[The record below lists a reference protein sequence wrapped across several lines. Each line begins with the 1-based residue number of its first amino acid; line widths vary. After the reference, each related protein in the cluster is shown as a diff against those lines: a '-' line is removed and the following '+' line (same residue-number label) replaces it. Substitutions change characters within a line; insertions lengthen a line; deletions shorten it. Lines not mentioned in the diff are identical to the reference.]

1 MLRASALP
9 DMSLSRITGGAIVGL
24 SAAVAGYTGLV
35 LVGGPAGPAL
45 PSAEA
50 LGAGAVLA
58 GVALWVSVR
67 SSGGRL
73 FPSATASLLASL
85 PFLLY
90 AAAMHVNPSL
100 AHFTTQTSALGWI
113 LLPALLLAQA
123 SACRQATRT
132 NLALD
137 VAYGGAAGV
146 GIAVLL
152 HVAAADGPLG
162 LQWTLPG
169 WVAGAAVVAGLM
181 RVAPQPAVRL
191 PTGAGLRAL
200 PTAAAWITALIT
212 TIPAAPRHELAT
224 SAGAQSLA
232 LFIAGWLTL
241 AMFILWRSEFLPAE
255 LDLVERIRL
264 TLQRLAPGI
273 ATLALLLVGGLQ
285 AASYSEV
292 TIDDLSQ
299 FWETA
304 DALAGGE
311 NYPVWGNRASLPGLP
326 LLLLGS
332 FAFFGRTYP
341 AALAPMF
348 LANALLP
355 WLIYRAALAAKVG
368 RSAAFAIAV
377 VATLLPPVQ
386 IYSLGSAEPDPVF
399 IALLAAAVWSF
410 AHVLHAREP
419 RHSVLVLGGVAA
431 ALAVTRPEGPLY
443 AGLFP
448 LAVFAAKPSRWTGV
462 GVVSCAALVL
472 PLVVFS
478 LARLGR
484 PWPVA
489 GQDFSFE
496 NLVANS
502 GIVGSET
509 WPKVSRLVL
518 MNDVRFALLIALIL
532 FLCLVGSIH
541 LARRRWAY
549 VVLPAAVIANI
560 LVKLGISVYMVRL
573 RPEAPQEFIRHV
585 AYPMPIVA
593 VMAAVGVTVL
603 ARAARRRGR
612 LAARGGL
619 ALGIAAAVYLGA
631 GSLYILGT
639 PEEFHHGNKSGS
651 LLSASIYVNAPELW
665 RNPIDLPPADWSFAD
680 FRRELFAWYEP
691 FDNHS
696 VSTGAAYQ
704 TLTGAAAAAGLA
716 ALLTAAPASPA
727 RSERR
732 LRTDADRSTKGKS
745 T

>member
-1 MLRASALP
+1 MLGASGLAPASLRGITRAVL
-9 DMSLSRITGGAIVGL
+9 VGL

-35 LVGGPAGPAL
+35 LVGGPIGQAL

-50 LGAGAVLA
+50 LGVGAVLA
-58 GVALWVSVR
+58 AVAMWVSWRSTCDGLFPGVA
-67 SSGGRL
+67 
-73 FPSATASLLASL
+73 ASLLASL

-90 AAAMHVNPSL
+90 AAVMHANPTL
-100 AHFTTQTSALGWI
+100 AHFTTQTSAFGWV

-123 SACRQATRT
+123 SAYRQATRAD
-132 NLALD
+132 LALD
-137 VAYGGAAGV
+137 AAYGGAAGV
-146 GIAVLL
+146 GCAVLF
-152 HVAAADGPLG
+152 HVAAADGPFS
-162 LQWTLPG
+162 LQWALPG
-169 WVAGAAVVAGLM
+169 WTTGAAVVAGLM
-181 RVAPQPAVRL
+181 RVAPQPAIRL
-191 PTGAGLRAL
+191 PTGAGLRVL
-200 PTAAAWITALIT
+200 PIAAAWITALIT

-232 LFIAGWLTL
+232 VFVAGWLML
-241 AMFILWRSEFLPAE
+241 VMFIFWRSELLPAAFK
-255 LDLVERIRL
+255 LIERLRIA
-264 TLQRLAPGI
+264 LQRVAPGI
-273 ATLALLLVGGLQ
+273 ATLALFLVGGFQ

-299 FWETA
+299 FWATA
-304 DALAGGE
+304 DALAGGG
-311 NYPVWGNRASLPGLP
+311 NHPVWENRASLPGLP

-332 FAFFGRTYP
+332 FAFFGRTFP

-348 LANALLP
+348 LANVLLP
-355 WLIYRAALAAKVG
+355 WLIYRAALAA
-368 RSAAFAIAV
+368 RASHPAAFAIAV

-410 AHVLHAREP
+410 AHVLQTREP
-419 RHSVLVLGGVAA
+419 RRSILVLGAVSA

-443 AGLFP
+443 AGLIP
-448 LAVFAAKPSRWTGV
+448 LAVFAAKPSRLTGA
-462 GVVSCAALVL
+462 GAVSCAALVL

-478 LARLGR
+478 LIRLGR

-496 NLVANS
+496 NLVTNS

-518 MNDVRFALLIALIL
+518 MNDIRFALLVASIL
-532 FLCLVGSIH
+532 FLCLLGSIH

-549 VVLPAAVIANI
+549 VVLPTAVIANI
-560 LVKLGISVYMVRL
+560 VVKLGISVYMVRL
-573 RPEAPQEFIRHV
+573 RPDAPQEFIRHV

-603 ARAARRRGR
+603 ARAARKRGR
-612 LAARGGL
+612 LAARGGQ
-619 ALGIAAAVYLGA
+619 AIGIAAAVYVAA

-639 PEEFHHGNKSGS
+639 PEEFHHGNRSGS

-665 RNPIDLPPADWSFAD
+665 RNSIDLPPADWSFTD
-680 FRRELFAWYEP
+680 YRNELFAWYEP

-716 ALLTAAPASPA
+716 ALLGAAPAAPA
-727 RSERR
+727 RSERNP
-732 LRTDADRSTKGKS
+732 RTSADRSMKGKS

>member
-1 MLRASALP
+1 M
-9 DMSLSRITGGAIVGL
+9 GL

-35 LVGGPAGPAL
+35 LVGGPAGRAL

-50 LGAGAVLA
+50 LAAGAGLA
-58 GVALWVSVR
+58 AAALWVSVR
-67 SSGGRL
+67 SRSDRL
-73 FPSATASLLASL
+73 FPGATASLLASL

-90 AAAMHVNPSL
+90 AAVMHAYPAL
-100 AHFTTQTSALGWI
+100 AHFTTQTSALGWV
-113 LLPALLLAQA
+113 LLPALLLAQVTA
-123 SACRQATRT
+123 YRQATKGE
-132 NLALD
+132 LAMD
-137 VAYGGAAGV
+137 AAYGGAAGV
-146 GIAVLL
+146 GCVVLL
-152 HVAAADGPLG
+152 HVAVADGPFSLH
-162 LQWTLPG
+162 WALPG
-169 WVAGAAVVAGLM
+169 WMAGAAVVAGLM
-181 RVAPQPAVRL
+181 RVAPHPAARL
-191 PTGAGLRAL
+191 RTGVGLRTL
-200 PTAAAWITALIT
+200 PTAAAWIMALIT

-241 AMFILWRSEFLPAE
+241 AMFILWRSELLPAE
-255 LDLVERIRL
+255 LDLIERL
-264 TLQRLAPGI
+264 RLALRRVAPVIG
-273 ATLALLLVGGLQ
+273 TLALFLVGGFQ
-285 AASYSEV
+285 AASYSEI

-299 FWETA
+299 FWATA
-304 DALAGGE
+304 DALAGGGD
-311 NYPVWGNRASLPGLP
+311 YPVWKNRASLPGLP
-326 LLLLGS
+326 ILLLGS
-332 FAFFGRTYP
+332 FALFGRTFP

-355 WLIYRAALAAKVG
+355 WLIYRAALAAKAS
-368 RSAAFAIAV
+368 RSAAFTIAV
-377 VATLLPPVQ
+377 VATLLPPIQ

-410 AHVLHAREP
+410 AHVLRRCEP
-419 RHSVLVLGGVAA
+419 RLSILVLGGVAA

-443 AGLFP
+443 AGLLP
-448 LAVFAAKPSRWTGV
+448 LAVFATKPSRWTGV
-462 GVVSCAALVL
+462 GVACCAILVL

-478 LARLGR
+478 QIRLGR

-489 GQDFSFE
+489 GQDFAFE
-496 NLVANS
+496 NLVSIS

-518 MNDVRFALLIALIL
+518 LDDIRFHLLIASIL

-560 LVKLGISVYMVRL
+560 VVKLGISVYMVRL

-612 LAARGGL
+612 LAARGGQ
-619 ALGIAAAVYLGA
+619 AIGIAAAVYLAA

-639 PEEFHHGNKSGS
+639 PEEFHHGNRSGS

-665 RNPIDLPPADWSFAD
+665 RNPIDLPPADWSFAE

-704 TLTGAAAAAGLA
+704 TLTAAAAAAGLA
-716 ALLTAAPASPA
+716 ALLAAAPASPA

-732 LRTDADRSTKGKS
+732 FRTDADRSTKGIPN
-745 T
+745 

>member
-1 MLRASALP
+1 
-9 DMSLSRITGGAIVGL
+9 MSLSRITGGAIVGL

-50 LGAGAVLA
+50 LAAGAVLA
-58 GVALWVSVR
+58 AVALWVSVR
-67 SSGGRL
+67 SRSDRL
-73 FPSATASLLASL
+73 FPGATASLLASL

-90 AAAMHVNPSL
+90 AAVMHVNPGL
-100 AHFTTQTSALGWI
+100 AHFTTQTSALGWT

-123 SACRQATRT
+123 SVYRQATRAD
-132 NLALD
+132 LALD

-146 GIAVLL
+146 GLAVLL

-162 LQWTLPG
+162 LQWALPG
-169 WVAGAAVVAGLM
+169 WVAGAAVVVGLM

-191 PTGAGLRAL
+191 RTGAGLRVL
-200 PTAAAWITALIT
+200 PIAAAWIMALIT

-224 SAGAQSLA
+224 SAGSQSLA
-232 LFIAGWLTL
+232 LCIAGWLSL
-241 AMFILWRSEFLPAE
+241 AMFILWRSELLPAE
-255 LDLVERIRL
+255 LDLIDRIRL
-264 TLQRLAPGI
+264 SLQGLAPGI
-273 ATLALLLVGGLQ
+273 ATLALLLVGGFQ

-299 FWETA
+299 FWVTA

-332 FAFFGRTYP
+332 FAFFGRTFP

-355 WLIYRAALAAKVG
+355 WLIYRAAMAAKAG

-410 AHVLHAREP
+410 AHVMRTCEP
-419 RHSVLVLGGVAA
+419 RHSILVLGGLAA

-443 AGLFP
+443 AGLLP
-448 LAVFAAKPSRWTGV
+448 LAVFATKPSRWTGV
-462 GVVSCAALVL
+462 GVACCAILVL

-478 LARLGR
+478 QIRLGR

-489 GQDFSFE
+489 GQDFAFE
-496 NLVANS
+496 NLTSIS

-518 MNDVRFALLIALIL
+518 LDDIRFHLLIASIL
-532 FLCLVGSIH
+532 FLCLVGSIN

-560 LVKLGISVYMVRL
+560 VVKLGISVYMVRL

-639 PEEFHHGNKSGS
+639 PEEFHHGNRSGS

-691 FDNHS
+691 FDSHS

-716 ALLTAAPASPA
+716 ALLTAAPATSA

-732 LRTDADRSTKGKS
+732 FRTSADRSMKGKP